1 MISVFRPSAEAKQ
14 LTANPTHSKLPS
26 NNNNNYN
33 LEAEAAIKSLVRS
46 LFAKSNFKSR
56 GLDWRTG
63 LEDWTGGLDWTGRLD
78 CRTGGLE
85 DWGTRGLENWRTLG
99 LDWFL
104 TNDRSRG
111 ITSSWR
117 NT

>member
-1 MISVFRPSAEAKQ
+1 
-14 LTANPTHSKLPS
+14 
-26 NNNNNYN
+26 
-33 LEAEAAIKSLVRS
+33 LEAEAAINSLVRS
-46 LFAKSNFKSR
+46 LFAKSNFKSK

-63 LEDWTGGLDWTGRLD
+63 LEDWTGGLDW
-78 CRTGGLE
+78 RTGLE
-85 DWGTRGLENWRTLG
+85 DWTAGLGDWRTGELEDWKTGG